1 MDPRRACGRASDRH
15 GISVPEVGP
24 GPGGEPVTD
33 TMVRRAPRLLGL
45 LAAFVFAAP
54 SARAADDP
62 QEYFKASC
70 YGCHTIGGGDLQ
82 GPDLKDVETRVQEG
96 GKDRAWLIRWITDP
110 GAVLDSGDP
119 YALKLFEKF
128 KNVRMPNVAGMSEK
142 RAEQM
147 LTLIAEESKLL
158 DAGEKGRFKGL
169 TIPMRPF
176 TPDEVDRGRDIFLGR
191 ASLAAGGP
199 ACVSCHHVGGLP
211 LLGGGRLGLDLTRV
225 SERMQDRRTL
235 VTWLSAPA
243 TVTMLPTFKDHPL
256 DVDTEIMPLAAFLE
270 NTAKTQQEDDE
281 GVSVLFLLLGLGGA
295 GASLIL
301 FNRLWAFRFRAVRK
315 PLLRRAS
322 WRERAEAAPSGSG
335 QREGAAS

>member
-1 MDPRRACGRASDRH
+1 MADITATRGW
-15 GISVPEVGP
+15 
-24 GPGGEPVTD
+24 
-33 TMVRRAPRLLGL
+33 LGL
-45 LAAFVFAAP
+45 VLLALFVLACP
-54 SARAADDP
+54 VARAADDP
-62 QEYFKASC
+62 QEYFKTSC

-82 GPDLKDVETRVQEG
+82 GPDLKDVETRIQAS
-96 GKDRAWLIRWITDP
+96 GKDRAYLVRWIVDP
-110 GAVLDSGDP
+110 GAVLDSGEP

-128 KNVRMPNVAGMSEK
+128 KNVRMPNVAGMSQK

-147 LTLIAEESKLL
+147 LDLIAEESKLL

-176 TPDEVDRGRDIFLGR
+176 TPDEVDRGRAIFLGNE
-191 ASLAAGGP
+191 SLAAGGP

-225 SERMQDRRTL
+225 SERLGDRRAL

-256 DVDTEIMPLAAFLE
+256 DVDTEIMPLAAFFE
-270 NTAKTQQEDDE
+270 NVARVEQEDDR
-281 GVSVLFLLLGLGGA
+281 GVSVLFLVLGLGGA
-295 GASLIL
+295 AVFLIL
-301 FNRLWAFRFRAVRK
+301 FNLIWAFRFHAVRK

-322 WRERAEAAPSGSG
+322 WRGRAEAAASSDSHS
-335 QREGAAS
+335 EGAAS